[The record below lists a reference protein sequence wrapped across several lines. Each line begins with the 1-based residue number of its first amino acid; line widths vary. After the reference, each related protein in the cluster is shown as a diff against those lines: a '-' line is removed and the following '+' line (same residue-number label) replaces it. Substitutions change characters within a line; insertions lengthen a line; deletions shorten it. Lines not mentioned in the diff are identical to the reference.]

1 MEIINVLM
9 DQLGVNEDQA
19 KGGAG
24 AIFNLVKDKISDG
37 DFSQLSAAVPGMDDV
52 LAAVPESSGLAGAI
66 GGLGS
71 ILGGSTEKLGGLA
84 HLADS
89 FNKLGLDMDMV
100 AKFIPV
106 ITAFVQSKGGDAL
119 KNILNEV
126 LH

>member
-37 DFSQLSAAVPGMDDV
+37 DFSQLSAAVPGMDDL
-52 LAAVPESSGLAGAI
+52 LAAAPESSGLAGAI

-71 ILGGSTEKLGGLA
+71 ILGGSAEKLGGLA
-84 HLADS
+84 NLADS

-106 ITAFVQSKGGDAL
+106 IAAFVQSKGGDAL

-126 LH
+126 LN